1 MTDLIVK
8 FDCADVEDRAEEF
21 QDHLIDRKIIR
32 TKVQSETQ
40 GNQIWLSFPNVQNDT
55 IRRITEEAHPW
66 CLDRGLGLMQNSSAA
81 EGSQTTTLLIADLTR
96 MVE

>member
-8 FDCADVEDRAEEF
+8 FDCANAEDRAQEF
-21 QDHLIDRKIIR
+21 QDHLIDRKIVR
-32 TKVQSETQ
+32 ARVQSEAQ
-40 GNQIWLSFPNVQNDT
+40 GGQTWLSFPNVQNDT
-55 IRRITEEAHPW
+55 IRRIITESHPW

-96 MVE
+96 IVE